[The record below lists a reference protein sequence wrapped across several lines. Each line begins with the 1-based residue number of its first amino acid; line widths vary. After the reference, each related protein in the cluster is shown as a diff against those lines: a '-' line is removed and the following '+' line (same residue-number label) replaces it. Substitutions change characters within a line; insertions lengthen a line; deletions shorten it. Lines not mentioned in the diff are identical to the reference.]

1 MLCQTSRILALNA
14 NTIMRVRTQTLTRA
28 NTYTQTHAR
37 NPPTH
42 THNVHKP
49 SFYKCLVLTACTA
62 VSSPCSDTCV

>member
-14 NTIMRVRTQTLTRA
+14 NTITRVRTQTHTRA
-28 NTYTQTHAR
+28 NTYANARTQ
-37 NPPTH
+37 PPYTH

-49 SFYKCLVLTACTA
+49 FFYKCLVLTACTA